1 MADQMKA
8 TPRSP
13 ILGLFSDI
21 VNLPLQYM
29 SAPQRT
35 QQMQGA
41 AEFLYGTGIPKT
53 LERMSYGDSLFS
65 GSGGLGGTTRMRP
78 ETAEALMN
86 VAPLAPVA
94 GRVGRT
100 VGRLAGEEINAAMTG
115 QPTMS
120 LLGQMTPK
128 PKQIFIGESAKT
140 WNKASAE
147 QFLKLEES
155 GVDPVDAW
163 KQTGTFR
170 SPDGKLRQEI
180 SDVNSITGEKLYSW
194 GESTDLQRGNSTVVR
209 RQKALLHP
217 ELSAAYPDTK
227 NIMVSLKPN
236 RTGGYYE
243 MGSDNIGVPVIGENN
258 APDRSL
264 MLHEL
269 QHAIQQREGFAGGA
283 NPNAPYPAGVR
294 DKMIQDQFEQLKAA
308 TKYDP
313 TNPYSSPSAL
323 TDEELLQM
331 AIRNTDAENG
341 VGRIQAYRLSAGEA
355 EARAV
360 QNRMNMTPEQRL
372 ETYPIQSYDVP
383 VNQLIYA
390 DPFGNPLREIRE
402 EGTPCLALFPQAN

>member
-1 MADQMKA
+1 MADQMRA

-29 SAPQRT
+29 SSPERT
-35 QQMQGA
+35 QQMQGT

-390 DPFGNPLREIRE
+390 DPFGNPLTSKNLE
-402 EGTPCLALFPQAN
+402 T

>member
-1 MADQMKA
+1 MADQMRA

-29 SAPQRT
+29 SSPERT
-35 QQMQGA
+35 QQMQGT

-390 DPFGNPLREIRE
+390 DPFGNPLR
-402 EGTPCLALFPQAN
+402 

>member
-1 MADQMKA
+1 
-8 TPRSP
+8 
-13 ILGLFSDI
+13 
-21 VNLPLQYM
+21 
-29 SAPQRT
+29 
-35 QQMQGA
+35 MQGT

-390 DPFGNPLREIRE
+390 DPFGNPLR
-402 EGTPCLALFPQAN
+402 

>member
-1 MADQMKA
+1 MADRIQA
-8 TPRSP
+8 TPRNSV
-13 ILGLFSDI
+13 LGLFSDI

-29 SAPQRT
+29 SSPERT
-35 QQMQGA
+35 QQMQGTA
-41 AEFLYGTGIPKT
+41 QFLYGTGIPKT

-65 GSGGLGGTTRMRP
+65 GAGGLGGTTRMRP

-86 VAPLAPVA
+86 VAPFAPAA

-115 QPTMS
+115 QPTRS

-140 WNKASAE
+140 WDKANAE
-147 QFLKLEES
+147 KFLQLEKS

-163 KQTGTFR
+163 RQTGTFR

-180 SDVNSITGEKLYSW
+180 SDKGSQITDEVFSGIKSNQEFQGTAS
-194 GESTDLQRGNSTVVR
+194 E
-209 RQKALLHP
+209 ALTHP
-217 ELSAAYPDTK
+217 ELYAAYPDVA
-227 NIMVSLKPN
+227 NIKSGLYANPVQEGSYHVPTDTILAGGAG
-236 RTGGYYE
+236 TG
-243 MGSDNIGVPVIGENN
+243 SQ
-258 APDRSL
+258 RSV

-269 QHAIQQREGFAGGA
+269 QHAIQQREGFSGGA
-283 NPNAPYPAGVR
+283 SPNSPYSAGVR
-294 DKMIQDQFEQLKAA
+294 DRMIQDQFEQLKAA
-308 TKYDP
+308 TRYDP
-313 TNPYSSPSAL
+313 TNPYSSPNAL

-341 VGRIQAYRLSAGEA
+341 AGRMQAYRLAAGEA

-390 DPFGNPLREIRE
+390 DPFGNPLR
-402 EGTPCLALFPQAN
+402 